1 MTAIILFL
9 GFAFLILVL
18 DGIDNVLR
26 RISDRLSAI
35 NDTLK
40 ELK

>member
-1 MTAIILFL
+1 MTTLVLFF
-9 GFAFLILVL
+9 GFVFLIMVL